1 MSLPIGLQLWSV
13 KDDTA
18 KDYVGTLEAVAQ
30 MGYDGVEFAGYGG
43 LTGTVMRS
51 HLDRLGLKAA
61 GSHVG
66 LEKLKTQLADEIA
79 FAHAVGSLNI
89 TCPGSKPKDK
99 AGYFELA
106 AFLNQTGKTLK
117 AEGLTLSYHNHGWEF
132 DDQGGTIGLDL
143 LWQNTDPALV
153 QVELDLF
160 WVKFAGLDPLT
171 YLKGLGKRVPL
182 LHYKD
187 MDKANPQV
195 STIVGSGSVDFVPIT
210 QYAKT
215 IGTQWLIVEQEE
227 YDRPPLECVK
237 LGLENLRTQEQGVK
251 G

>member
-1 MSLPIGLQLWSV
+1 MIGLQLWSV

-18 KDYVGTLEAVAQ
+18 KDFVGTLEALAL

-43 LTGTVMRS
+43 IPAAAMRS

-66 LEKLKTQLADEIA
+66 LEKLKAQLADEIA
-79 FAHAVGSLNI
+79 YAHIVGAKHL
-89 TCPGSKPKDK
+89 TCPGAKPNGR
-99 AGYFELA
+99 AGYLELA
-106 AFLNQTGKTLK
+106 EFLNKTGKILHD
-117 AEGLTLSYHNHGWEF
+117 EGITLSYHNHGWEF
-132 DDQGGTIGLDL
+132 EDFSGTTGLDL

-171 YLKGLGKRVPL
+171 YLKSLGKRVAL

-187 MDKANPQV
+187 MDRKNPEI
-195 STIVGSGSVDFVPIT
+195 STIVGTGSIDFVPIT
-210 QYAKT
+210 RYAQNLG
-215 IGTQWLIVEQEE
+215 IEWLIIEQEE

-237 LGLENLRTQEQGVK
+237 LGVANLK
-251 G
+251 KLL